1 MFACPYL
8 NALERDSWEGI
19 YFARKKKEEKKQSRY
34 NKRKEHYPK
43 KFLSQYTMSE
53 ACNIFY

>member
-1 MFACPYL
+1 MGRNLLCK
-8 NALERDSWEGI
+8 E
-19 YFARKKKEEKKQSRY
+19 KKEEKKQSRY

-43 KFLSQYTMSE
+43 KVLSQYAMSE